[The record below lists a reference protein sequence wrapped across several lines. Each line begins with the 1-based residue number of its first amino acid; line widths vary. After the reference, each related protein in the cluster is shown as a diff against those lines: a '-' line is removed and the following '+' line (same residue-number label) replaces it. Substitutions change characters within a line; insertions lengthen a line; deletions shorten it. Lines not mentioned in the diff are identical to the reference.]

1 MQDYLDNGR
10 ITRGTRRLRRVLEFM
25 DARSESVG
33 ETRTRVLLDKL
44 GIVGAVLQLD
54 VATPLGNYRGDFGWE
69 QQKVILEF
77 DGRAKYFEY
86 APTEEVI
93 FEERRREKALQA
105 QGWKVVRIEWDD
117 LSRPWDVDRKLREAL
132 DLRVERRK
140 PAVPLLGSSG
150 TAG

>member
-1 MQDYLDNGR
+1 M
-10 ITRGTRRLRRVLEFM
+10 
-25 DARSESVG
+25 
-33 ETRTRVLLDKL
+33 LLDAILQRGASLQQVDHLLIFPAAPANQDQPRHRL
-44 GIVGAVLQLD
+44 GPV
-54 VATPLGNYRGDFGWE
+54 PLRHRAPEVE

-77 DGRAKYFEY
+77 DGRAKYFQY
-86 APTEEVI
+86 APTEEVV
-93 FEERRREKALQA
+93 FEERRREKAMQA

-140 PAVPLLGSSG
+140 PAVPLLGSNG

>member
-1 MQDYLDNGR
+1 M
-10 ITRGTRRLRRVLEFM
+10 
-25 DARSESVG
+25 
-33 ETRTRVLLDKL
+33 
-44 GIVGAVLQLD
+44 LQLD

-117 LSRPWDVDRKLREAL
+117 LSRPWDVDRKLKEAL
-132 DLRVERRK
+132 DVPRVERRK
-140 PAVPLLGSSG
+140 PAVPLLGSNG